1 MAKKLIISENHVRK
15 FILDIFNNN
24 TIGVKFM
31 MSEWYSNMSV
41 NDGSM
46 LIIRREF
53 TNDRFD
59 IVSEFDETTYAI
71 KENHITPMGIDNL
84 NATFLAHPNIQEI
97 SYSPQVMFLISCDE
111 EAVLHANMI
120 ALEEIRAG
128 LMQRESILD
137 ISQYSLN
144 TTNQR
149 QNEKLKAVVTAGEIS
164 YGDIERING
173 RGYMLISMSLD
184 VFITNFGEFSNQ
196 QKFLFGTSDILD
208 TNNKPKMFE
217 IPLIDWEY
225 GMVLDTVPTQLALT
239 NRTNNLKGSE
249 VKSYRATKAFGMSF
263 TIQIDFK
270 NEFLTSI
277 YLESIQQKV
286 NVPTYYIEM
295 WTNRYDDNNNL
306 VELEGSRIKRAY
318 NLEVNRPI
326 NSLSLG
332 DKLEYSLVFSP
343 SPEEWFE

>member
-31 MSEWYSNMSV
+31 MSEWYSNMSI

-53 TNDRFD
+53 INDRFD

-84 NATFLAHPNIQEI
+84 NATLLAHPKIQEI

-128 LMQRESILD
+128 LMQKESILD

-144 TTNQR
+144 STNQR
-149 QNEKLKAVVTAGEIS
+149 QNEKLKAVVSAGEIS

-173 RGYMLISMSLD
+173 RGYMLVSMSLD
-184 VFITNFGEFSNQ
+184 IFITNFGEFSNQ
-196 QKFLFGTSDILD
+196 QKFLFGTSSVLD

-239 NRTNNLKGSE
+239 NRTDNLRGSE
-249 VKSYRATKAFGMSF
+249 VKSYKATKAFGMSF

-306 VELEGSRIKRAY
+306 VELEGSRVKRAY

-332 DKLEYSLVFSP
+332 DKLEYTLVFSP